1 MNLTVESGSKV
12 LLKTGHLKPVEEG
25 HIKAELTHFSD
36 RSFTTACQLI
46 GYNICINQ

>member
-25 HIKAELTHFSD
+25 HIKAELTPLLPFKTSCNRDTHDCRKCVS
-36 RSFTTACQLI
+36 
-46 GYNICINQ
+46 

>member
-25 HIKAELTHFSD
+25 HIKAELTLLADLPSNPQP
-36 RSFTTACQLI
+36 AM
-46 GYNICINQ
+46 